1 VDELRTRLPRH
12 ERALADLGARA
23 DGALRRR
30 LRDAAQR
37 LSAASSLLASLS
49 YEGVL
54 ARGFALVRDE
64 GGRPVPSAARARTET
79 ALEIQFHDG
88 RVPTLVARPGST
100 RPTRQGPY
108 PPGEQR
114 RLL

>member
-1 VDELRTRLPRH
+1 G
-12 ERALADLGARA
+12 ALADFAARK
-23 DGALRRR
+23 DGAIGRALRERE
-30 LRDAAQR
+30 QR
-37 LSAASSLLASLS
+37 LAAASSLLASLS

-64 GGRPVPSAARARTET
+64 RGRLVPSASRARGET

-88 RVPTLVARPGST
+88 RVPTLVARGTSKPARAS
-100 RPTRQGPY
+100 PA
-108 PPGEQR
+108 PPSQQR

>member
-1 VDELRTRLPRH
+1 MRRTNLF
-12 ERALADLGARA
+12 G
-23 DGALRRR
+23 GI
-30 LRDAAQR
+30 DAEQR
-37 LSAASSLLASLS
+37 LAAATSLLASLS

-64 GGRPVPSAARARTET
+64 RGQLVPSASRARVET

-88 RVPTLVARPGST
+88 RVPTLVARGGTAKQARAGP
-100 RPTRQGPY
+100 RPA
-108 PPGEQR
+108 GEQR

>member
-1 VDELRTRLPRH
+1 M
-12 ERALADLGARA
+12 RALREL
-23 DGALRRR
+23 
-30 LRDAAQR
+30 AQR
-37 LSAASSLLASLS
+37 LAAASGLLASLS

-54 ARGFALVRDE
+54 ARGFALVRGDR
-64 GGRPVPSAARARTET
+64 GQLVPSAARARSET

-88 RVPTLVARPGST
+88 RVPTLVARKQARPG
-100 RPTRQGPY
+100 PP

>member
-1 VDELRTRLPRH
+1 MTQ
-12 ERALADLGARA
+12 
-23 DGALRRR
+23 ALRG
-30 LRDAAQR
+30 AEQR
-37 LSAASSLLASLS
+37 LANASGLLASLS

-64 GGRPVPSAARARTET
+64 RGELVASAMRARGET

-88 RVPTLVARPGST
+88 RVPTLVARSGAPKQT
-100 RPTRQGPY
+100 RGGP
-108 PPGEQR
+108 PAPSAQR